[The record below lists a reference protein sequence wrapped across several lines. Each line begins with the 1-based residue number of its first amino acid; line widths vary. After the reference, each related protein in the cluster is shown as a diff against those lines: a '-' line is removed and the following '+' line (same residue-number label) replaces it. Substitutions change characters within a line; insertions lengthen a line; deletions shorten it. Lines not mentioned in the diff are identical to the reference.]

1 MNRLLD
7 LKIPFLIL
15 IVLLILDQ
23 ITKMAM
29 VNNFALHESVSITS
43 FFNLTLV
50 HNQGAA
56 FGFLSDQ
63 PGWQRWFFTL
73 ISSLAVIFISVWIFK
88 LEAKNK
94 ILLWALVFI
103 LVGAIGNLMD
113 RIIFG
118 YVIDFLDFF
127 YQAYHWPA
135 FNIADSSIFIGIVLF
150 ILDSVQE
157 VKGK

>member
-7 LKIPFLIL
+7 LKIPFLVL
-15 IVLLILDQ
+15 IILLILDQ

-29 VNNFALHESVSITS
+29 VNNFTLHESISITS

-50 HNQGAA
+50 HNPGAA

-63 PGWQRWFFTL
+63 SGWQRWFFTL
-73 ISSLAVIFISVWIFK
+73 ISSIAIIFIAVWIFK

-103 LVGAIGNLMD
+103 LVGAIGNLID

-150 ILDSVQE
+150 IFDSIQE
-157 VKGK
+157 ARK

>member
-7 LKIPFLIL
+7 LKIPFLVL
-15 IVLLILDQ
+15 IILLILDQ
-23 ITKMAM
+23 VTKMAM
-29 VNNFALHESVSITS
+29 VNNFALHESISITS

-50 HNQGAA
+50 HNPGAA

-63 PGWQRWFFTL
+63 FGWQRWFFTL
-73 ISSLAVIFISVWIFK
+73 ISSIAIIFISVWIFK

-103 LVGAIGNLMD
+103 LVGAIGNLID

-135 FNIADSSIFIGIVLF
+135 FNVADSSIFIGIVLF
-150 ILDSVQE
+150 IFDSIQE
-157 VKGK
+157 AKK